1 MNRTFLLMAQFGAA
15 DVPLSRVVDAYFSH
29 LSEAT
34 WKRRAALQEFPFP
47 VFRAENSQKAPW
59 MVSVVEL
66 ARYLDG
72 AEKATD
78 WRQAG

>member
-1 MNRTFLLMAQFGAA
+1 MNRIFLLMAQFGSA
-15 DVPLSRVVDAYFSH
+15 DVPLAKVVETYFPH

-47 VFRAENSQKAPW
+47 VFRAESSQKAPW

-66 ARYLDG
+66 AKYLDSIPS
-72 AEKATD
+72 D